1 MHDDDEGHDFM
12 MDEFSSGDLVED
24 IEGIEKF
31 TLTSVGIDIGS
42 STTHTIFSRLI
53 LRREGAG
60 LSAKFVVTNRDVL
73 FRSPIMLTPYTSG
86 TQIDTDSVKAFVQQ
100 SYADAGYTPDD
111 IDTGAVVITGEALK
125 KENAQ
130 PILEMFS
137 EESGRFICATA
148 GPMHEALLAAYGSGA
163 VAMSKHHHNSVLDV
177 DVGGGTTK
185 ISLIQGGEITQMIA
199 VEVGARL
206 IAYDDAMTVTRVEQP
221 ARTIMRAL
229 GHTVE
234 VGDRITPERIEEFAQ
249 KMTDV
254 LFDVM
259 DGGEL
264 DPLTESLM
272 LTEGLRE
279 HSGRDIDHLMFSG
292 GVSEYIYDREA
303 TTFGDIGPA
312 YGAAIRHRTE
322 ATFRPGVMISAA
334 EGIRA
339 TVIGAGE
346 YTLQA
351 SGSTCYISTADVLP
365 VRGIQVAHALIDKEQ
380 TPKQMSDALS
390 NALGKYDVRYLSG
403 DMALALNV
411 TGQPDYWYIRKLA
424 ESIANIVDPAGEPA
438 APLFLVLDVDVAK
451 SLGGIMKEELKIDRS
466 VICVD
471 GIEVGDLDYIDI
483 GKPMGVSE
491 VIPVT
496 VKSLIFAIRSTSG

>member
-390 NALGKYDVRYLSG
+390 NALGKYDVGYLNG

-466 VICVD
+466 VICID